1 MAGAVEIMT
10 RRRGGTKRRVSRAR
24 TDQIAKQSDRVT
36 RVLYQEFRIG
46 RGSTYFCRAVSFAAP
61 ALKRR
66 IARLRR

>member
-36 RVLYQEFRIG
+36 RVLYQEFRG
-46 RGSTYFCRAVSFAAP
+46 GFTEQGWFNLSESDSKAWLT
-61 ALKRR
+61 
-66 IARLRR
+66 